1 MSFQGWRNNNR
12 LHLNL
17 SANLFQIRSS
27 DLLQCVWMFDE
38 YFEENNQ
45 TLTKSI
51 KSCHPDVSP
60 CSVLGATVD
69 IGPVF
74 QQHLDNLSPASRG
87 RLVESSVTGVI
98 PPVDLPDVL
107 LETVLNDILQRQTT
121 RFRGLQES
129 TRVSRSTRVN
139 RWIFL
144 TW

>member
-1 MSFQGWRNNNR
+1 
-12 LHLNL
+12 
-17 SANLFQIRSS
+17 
-27 DLLQCVWMFDE
+27 MFDE

-107 LETVLNDILQRQTT
+107 LQTVLNDILQRQTT
-121 RFRGLQES
+121 RFTG
-129 TRVSRSTRVN
+129 VN
-139 RWIFL
+139 SC
-144 TW
+144 